1 MVAVTPKPGVSWLR
15 PGIYKVT
22 EGAIRLSNEGE
33 EPVMINKDEHLAD
46 IRSCTAQPGLVSSS
60 VKRVHDH
67 VVDKFSYMNHLRS
80 YRDGSKYDLGRNRKI
95 AVKVSV
101 GLIKPCIF
109 PNSSFG
115 SAEL

>member
-67 VVDKFSYMNHLRS
+67 VVDKFSYMNHSLMEE
-80 YRDGSKYDLGRNRKI
+80 DGQAHQPGSPRGLVVSGLLG
-95 AVKVSV
+95 
-101 GLIKPCIF
+101 
-109 PNSSFG
+109 SS
-115 SAEL
+115 SETPR